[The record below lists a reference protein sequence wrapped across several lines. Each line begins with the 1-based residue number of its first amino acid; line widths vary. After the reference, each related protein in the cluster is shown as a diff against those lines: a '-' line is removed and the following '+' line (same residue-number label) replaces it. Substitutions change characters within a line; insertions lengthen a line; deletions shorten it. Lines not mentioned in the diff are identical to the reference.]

1 MSPGEIFKVIKEKED
16 SIIAPYLIEYISDLE
31 KGSGGQL
38 SFSEFVRS
46 IAKFCLYTPTQIIQ
60 CNLPKVVFM
69 CMDENRGG
77 TVTKEEIIFFLKR
90 TINGKMIF
98 PSSYLKSVELYETER
113 SDLIDW
119 SKVYVEEFVKLSR
132 EVPYLVFPA
141 FRLQNTLRMY
151 TLGVFTWKRIY
162 RNLLERKRNEAK
174 RQNEEFEHER
184 QEQEKVWALQVEEWD
199 RRNVD

>member
-1 MSPGEIFKVIKEKED
+1 MNPGEIFKVIKEKED

-38 SFSEFVRS
+38 SFPEFVRS

-60 CNLPKVVFM
+60 CNLPVVVFM

-119 SKVYVEEFVKLSR
+119 SKIYLEEFVKLSR

-162 RNLLERKRNEAK
+162 RDLLERKRNEAK

-184 QEQEKVWALQVEEWD
+184 QEQEKVWALQVEEWE